1 MEYNKYIYELSE
13 RVAQFRD
20 HCATEEATKT
30 ALILPFLSALG
41 YDTANPLEVMPEAP
55 CAIKGFDRID
65 YILSADGEYRM
76 LVECKHWREN
86 LDNHV
91 KQLEQYF
98 QAAIKP
104 YGTQIGLL
112 TNGIEYRFFA
122 DTDRPNIMD
131 DIPFFVFDIS
141 QPTDKAIERLKMFRR
156 NEFDIHFILATA
168 MRLSLSAKLHSV
180 VEHELTSPSDEF
192 VNFLWGRMS
201 TGKKLT
207 KYQRDLFTPMVK
219 EEVTDFTMTRI
230 NHAID
235 NVLNLPKSKPPKS
248 AEDSASLP
256 SDVQE
261 ALSLVRSI
269 LSKLI
274 EPNRITAEPRSNN
287 YYYAIRLDG
296 NKWRK
301 ICTIRLTESTKW
313 IIVSRFW
320 VPSRKFYTSHQFRHD
335 LNSVSDITNFS
346 QEIIDVATVML
357 LPTNEERIAWVN
369 ANHQDWLQ

>member
-1 MEYNKYIYELSE
+1 MEYNKYIYKLSE

-76 LVECKHWREN
+76 LVECKHCREN

-98 QAAIKP
+98 QAALKP
-104 YGTQIGLL
+104 YDTHIGLL
-112 TNGIEYRFFA
+112 TNGIEYRFFS
-122 DTDRPNIMD
+122 DTQKPNIMD
-131 DIPFFVFDIS
+131 DVPFFVFDIS

-156 NEFDIHFILATA
+156 DEFDIHFILATA
-168 MRLSLSAKLHSV
+168 TRLSLSAKLHSV

-192 VNFLWGRMS
+192 INFLWGRMS

-219 EEVTDFTMTRI
+219 EEVTEFTMSRI
-230 NHAID
+230 NNAID
-235 NVLNLPKSKPPKS
+235 LKKEIFDIQTQS
-248 AEDSASLP
+248 SASDQP
-256 SDVQE
+256 QVVSQAMSMIRD
-261 ALSLVRSI
+261 I
-269 LSKLI
+269 LKDKIDASRLQ
-274 EPNRITAEPRSNN
+274 AEPRSG
-287 YYYAIRLDG
+287 YYAVRLDNNQWRPVCKLHLSG
-296 NKWRK
+296 NDW
-301 ICTIRLTESTKW
+301 W
-313 IIVSRFW
+313 ITVGRYW
-320 VPSRKFYTSHQFRHD
+320 PPSRKFYTSANYRHNITSIDDIRQFAQEFQ
-335 LNSVSDITNFS
+335 DIITL
-346 QEIIDVATVML
+346 ML
-357 LPTNEERIAWVN
+357 LESHEDRIAWVN
-369 ANHQDWLQ
+369 DHHQDWLQ